1 MILIGQYDSPFV
13 RRVAIALHHYG
24 LSFEHRPWSVW
35 GDASK
40 IAQHNPLRRV
50 PTLLLDEHTA
60 LVETFAILDYLD
72 ELAASS
78 AATRSLVP
86 RSGTLRRDVLR
97 VAALACGLADKA
109 VTLLYSALDLMQPSP
124 IWSERCR
131 TQIVETLALLETER
145 AARGSAY
152 WFGETLSH
160 ADIALACAY
169 RFTCE
174 AHPGLIARE
183 RFPSLSAQADRCEA
197 LPEFQAAYLPITNNL
212 TKS

>member
-24 LSFEHRPWSVW
+24 LPFEHRPWSVW
-35 GDASK
+35 GNAAQ
-40 IAQHNPLRRV
+40 IAQYNPLRRV
-50 PTLLLDEHTA
+50 PTLLLDDGCA
-60 LVETFAILDYLD
+60 LVETFAILDSVD
-72 ELAASS
+72 ELVS
-78 AATRSLVP
+78 AERTLAP
-86 RSGTLRRDVLR
+86 RSGSARRDVLR
-97 VAALACGLADKA
+97 VAALAGGVADKA

-131 TQIVETLALLETER
+131 TQILESFALLETER
-145 AARGSAY
+145 AARQSMY
-152 WFGETLSH
+152 WFGEALSH
-160 ADIALACAY
+160 ADIALACSY

-183 RFPSLSAQADRCEA
+183 HFPSLDAQADRCEA
-197 LPEFQAAYLPITNNL
+197 LPEFRAAYLPITNNL

>member
-13 RRVAIALHHYG
+13 RRVAVSLHHYG

-35 GDASK
+35 GDADK
-40 IAQHNPLRRV
+40 LAEVNPLRRV
-50 PTLLLDEHTA
+50 PTLLLDDGSA
-60 LVETFAILDYLD
+60 LVETFAILDSVD
-72 ELAASS
+72 ELAAESG
-78 AATRSLVP
+78 AGPLVP

-97 VAALACGLADKA
+97 VAALAGGVADKS
-109 VTLLYSALDLMQPSP
+109 VVLLYSALDLMQPSQV
-124 IWSERCR
+124 WAERCR
-131 TQIVETLALLETER
+131 QQIVQTLALLEAER
-145 AARGSAY
+145 ATRQSCY

-160 ADIALACAY
+160 ADIALACGY

-183 RFPSLSAQADRCEA
+183 RFPSITGLADRCEG
-197 LPEFQAAYLPITNNL
+197 LPEFRAAYLPITNNL